1 MATGQTSQA
10 SFDFCHNQHAASLL
24 YGLQD
29 LRSESLLVDVVLCV
43 SGKEIPCHRP
53 VLSAC
58 SGYFQG
64 MFCYGHRESKA
75 HKVDIN
81 GVGPNTLQ
89 LIVDYAYTSKVTIT
103 EGNAVNLLEAANFF
117 QIHPVF
123 DACAKFISEHLS
135 VKNCLEMM
143 CMGSMLSPELYEK
156 ALSCVMKEFTAI
168 SKRQEFLNLT
178 KDELITIISSD
189 DLNAQEE
196 TVYMAVMTWIN
207 HNTSKRQKEMRELM
221 ELVRFPLMD
230 KMYFLDNVQSN
241 EAVRK
246 SCPDIVA
253 ETLKYQLFP
262 ENVQSPRTRPRDL
275 KEAVVVVGGILGQGQ
290 DSVEFSNYLMMP
302 CSSSWVPITKMK
314 HSYDRGFAVAVLGS
328 NDIFV
333 CAGDS
338 SNREVW
344 LYQLEL
350 NLWSQLAPLN
360 VPRNHHKL
368 AVVHDKVYAIG
379 GLDDRVNASGL
390 KSVLAAVEVY
400 DRCQNKWTECVPLP
414 QPRYKHAVAVVNGS
428 IYVMG
433 GRDAENRDTST
444 VYRLSPWKIQWEPQ
458 SNMPERAADITTAVL
473 NGAIYVAGLPNKLFS
488 YSPGENGGCW
498 SVVAIT
504 GYLLPRCGMT
514 VSNGKVYIYGGL
526 GSGLFGRSPDGQV
539 LCHDPEAMTLKPVGQ
554 MHEALYGHACVTI
567 VKAAHTRIP
576 QVRLQSSG
584 NQ

>member
-1 MATGQTSQA
+1 MAAGQTSQA
-10 SFDFCHNQHAASLL
+10 SFDFCHNPHAASLL
-24 YGLQD
+24 FGLQE

-58 SGYFQG
+58 SGYFRG

-230 KMYFLDNVQSN
+230 KMYFLDNVQNN

-246 SCPDIVA
+246 SCQDIVT

-262 ENVQSPRTRPRDL
+262 GQVQSPRSRPRGM
-275 KEAVVVVGGILGQGQ
+275 KEAVVVVGGHGQGNKN
-290 DSVEFSNYLMMP
+290 FSNYLMMT
-302 CSSSWVPITKMK
+302 CSSCSSWVPITKMK
-314 HSYDRGFAVAVLGS
+314 HHSDLGFAVAVLGS
-328 NDIFV
+328 SDIFV
-333 CAGDS
+333 CAGYS

-344 LYQLEL
+344 LYKLEL
-350 NLWSQLAPLN
+350 NLWSQLAPMK
-360 VPRNHHKL
+360 VARHDHKL
-368 AVVHDKVYAIG
+368 AVVQGDVYAIG
-379 GLDDRVNASGL
+379 GLDDCVNASGL
-390 KSVLAAVEVY
+390 KSALAAVEVY
-400 DRCQNKWTECVPLP
+400 DHSQNKWTEGVPLP
-414 QPRYKHAVAVVNGS
+414 QPRYKHAVAVVNNS

-433 GRDAENRDTST
+433 GRDAENKGTST
-444 VYRLSPWKIQWEPQ
+444 VYRLSPGEIEWEPQ
-458 SNMPERAADITTAVL
+458 SNMPERAADITAAVV
-473 NGAIYVAGLPNKLFS
+473 NGAIYVAGLPSKVLC
-488 YSPGENGGCW
+488 YKPGENGGCW
-498 SVVAIT
+498 SVVANT
-504 GYLLPRCGMT
+504 RRSDVLPRCGMT
-514 VSNGKVYIYGGL
+514 VCGGKVYIYGGYGYG
-526 GSGLFGRSPDGQV
+526 GSPNSGV
-539 LCHDPEAMTLKPVGQ
+539 LCLDPETMTLEPVGH
-554 MHEALYGHACVTI
+554 MHEALSGHACVTI